1 MENNVLLGGLPETVV
16 YEDEEYPIRSDYRTA
31 IAFSEL
37 MQDREATDTVKVLVA
52 NDLYYPG
59 AMPPDD
65 WTAFNLIYDF
75 YTGGSQPY
83 GVQSKGSEKEL
94 YSYTYDAPYIY
105 AAFLAQYGVD
115 LHETNLHWWK
125 FKAMFA
131 GLNGDNEIVKIIG
144 YRAMKI
150 SSKFSKEQK
159 AFYRKMKRQ
168 YALPDRRTQEEKD
181 ADFAEMLFR

>member
-1 MENNVLLGGLPETVV
+1 MENNVLFGKLPSAVTYGGL
-16 YEDEEYPIRSDYRTA
+16 EYPIRTDYRTA

-37 MQDREATDTVKVLVA
+37 MQDREATDATKVLVA

-59 AMPPDD
+59 EMPPDEGA
-65 WTAFNLIYDF
+65 AFSLVYEF
-75 YTGGSQPY
+75 YIGGSQPY
-83 GVQSKGSEKEL
+83 NGHTNRDKREL
-94 YSYTYDAPYIY
+94 FSYVYDAPYIY
-105 AAFLAQYGVD
+105 AAFMAQYGID
-115 LHETNLHWWK
+115 LQAVNLHWWK

-131 GLNGDNEIVKIIG
+131 GLNDNNEIVKIIG

-150 SSKFSKEQK
+150 SNKFSKEQK

-181 ADFAEMLFR
+181 ADFAEMLW